1 MDIVCSG
8 LLLLPFRQIAPRIA
22 GSQIDMCAT
31 CKYLIHMER
40 MIQVRNVPD
49 GLHRT
54 LKARAAMEG
63 MSLSDYLLGE
73 LREIAE
79 RPTLAEFRVRLQGRA
94 RVTAALDTGG
104 LIREERAA
112 R

>member
-1 MDIVCSG
+1 M
-8 LLLLPFRQIAPRIA
+8 A
-22 GSQIDMCAT
+22 
-31 CKYLIHMER
+31 K

-49 GLHRT
+49 VLHRT
-54 LKARAAMEG
+54 LKARAATAG

-79 RPTLAEFRVRLQGRA
+79 RPTLAEFRERLHRRGPLS
-94 RVTAALDTGG
+94 VTLDTAK
-104 LIREERAA
+104 LLREERAS